1 MKYVVDRIEGSIAVC
16 ETLEKV
22 QKKISISELFAGVKE
37 GDYFELTNDLC
48 IFLEKDTEDTRNK
61 NKLLQESLFEVE

>member
-48 IFLEKDTEDTRNK
+48 IFLEKDTEDARNK
-61 NKLLQESLFEVE
+61 NRLLQESLFEVE